1 MKGRRRRRKEGK
13 KIERARE
20 ESRVETLQ
28 RRRMCRCART
38 HATKGGSADAVPAR
52 RKSELHFKQR
62 FNARASAS
70 RLKSQLSLI
79 RSSDYGFRELACALV
94 TFYAFQITFRY
105 INEHTSAGARTVA
118 SEKLQLPPRLHEKKN
133 TLPSLQSSRPSRRRF
148 RSFRVRN
155 RVSRTPYMA
164 LYRMSRPLV
173 RLRS

>member
-1 MKGRRRRRKEGK
+1 MKGRRRRKEGK

-62 FNARASAS
+62 FNVRASAS

-79 RSSDYGFRELACALV
+79 WSSDYGFRELACPLV

-105 INEHTSAGARTVA
+105 INEHTSAGACTVA
-118 SEKLQLPPRLHEKKN
+118 SEKLQLPPRLHEKN
-133 TLPSLQSSRPSRRRF
+133 TLPSLQSSRPSRGRF